1 MAKVVNECQLAGRP
15 EVTELHMM
23 LLLLLQRHFII
34 LTARRPTERPTDS
47 VHRICPIHR
56 MIIHSFNFVSIMRA
70 RLPRFFLIWKWFG
83 FAGKWIGEPE
93 GGGEF
98 CEAERSG
105 AYAPTVEHRTSISNF
120 HAARAI
126 FSLPAL
132 LTAAPFFPS
141 YERNPHATWCQFWY
155 TWA

>member
-56 MIIHSFNFVSIMRA
+56 MTIHSFNFVSIMRA
-70 RLPRFFLIWKWFG
+70 RLPRFFLIWK
-83 FAGKWIGEPE
+83 
-93 GGGEF
+93 
-98 CEAERSG
+98 
-105 AYAPTVEHRTSISNF
+105 
-120 HAARAI
+120 
-126 FSLPAL
+126 
-132 LTAAPFFPS
+132 
-141 YERNPHATWCQFWY
+141 
-155 TWA
+155 